1 MFNILL
7 KMYLFSLEKQKQNI
21 EYIAVAC
28 LVHKSTMYTWYT
40 HVFTV
45 FTKFILFD
53 YDRVQKLWMVI
64 YLYQLKKWIRYLQGY
79 IQYACMYLQFKWVCD
94 VSRPVLINKIQT
106 NLFRQVHVYEA
117 HNQIRWCRNVK
128 AYPKCT
134 HSEKCII
141 QFQPALLCRRGELQL
156 EEEMLMTLKIL
167 VRIQVVQ

>member
-64 YLYQLKKWIRYLQGY
+64 YLYQFKKWIRYFKGY
-79 IQYACMYLQFKWVCD
+79 IQCACMYLQFNWVCD

-117 HNQIRWCRNVK
+117 HNQIRLCRNVK
-128 AYPKCT
+128 L
-134 HSEKCII
+134 I
-141 QFQPALLCRRGELQL
+141 QNVC
-156 EEEMLMTLKIL
+156 TLKMYHTISTCSSL
-167 VRIQVVQ
+167 